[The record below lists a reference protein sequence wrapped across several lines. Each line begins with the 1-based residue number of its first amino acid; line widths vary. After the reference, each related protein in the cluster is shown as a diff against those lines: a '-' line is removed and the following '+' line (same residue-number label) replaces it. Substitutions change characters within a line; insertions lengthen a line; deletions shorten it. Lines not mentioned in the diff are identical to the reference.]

1 MPVSGSH
8 SLVIPGVTGCFP
20 QAEMT
25 MSPNEYVDTRK
36 LAEITGISAS
46 TWNKRRLTGD
56 TPPFTKIGKSVRY
69 HVPTVRAWLANLQ
82 RRSTSDSAAAAA

>member
-1 MPVSGSH
+1 M
-8 SLVIPGVTGCFP
+8 LT
-20 QAEMT
+20 
-25 MSPNEYVDTRK
+25 NEYVDTRK

-69 HVPTVRAWLANLQ
+69 RISTVKAWMTERE
-82 RRSTSDSAAAAA
+82 RRSTSENPAAA